1 MVGPK
6 DVSLFWRVFIVNAA
20 VFAVATLVLA
30 LSPATVSW
38 PIVAREGIVLAGGL
52 AALLVANVFL
62 LRIALGP
69 LERLTRLMR
78 SIDLLKPVGR
88 VPADGGGEVGEV
100 IRTFNDMLDRLE
112 SERRASSARVLAGQE
127 EERRRIARELHDEIG
142 QSLTAVLLS
151 LKRVAAQSPADVAAE
166 LEEVQ
171 ETARTSL
178 EEIRRIARALRPG
191 VLDDLGLVSALTAL
205 TTSFSEASGIAVE
218 RRFHGPFPELPRDAE
233 LALYRIAQ
241 ESLTNVARHADATS
255 VVLTLVRRDG
265 AIVLEIADDG
275 RGAGADEGGG
285 IRGMRERALAVG
297 GALGVES
304 NGHGVRV
311 TLEVPVAEGG
321 RRA

>member
-1 MVGPK
+1 
-6 DVSLFWRVFIVNAA
+6 VSLFWRVFIVNAA

-62 LRIALGP
+62 LRIALAP
-69 LERLTRLMR
+69 LERLTRFMR

-142 QSLTAVLLS
+142 QALTAVLLS

-171 ETARTSL
+171 ETARASL

-191 VLDDLGLVSALTAL
+191 VLEDLGLVSALTAL

-218 RRFHGPFPELPRDAE
+218 RHFHGPFPAVPRDAE

-275 RGAGADEGGG
+275 GGAGPDGHEGGG

-304 NGHGVRV
+304 NGRGVRV

-321 RRA
+321 R